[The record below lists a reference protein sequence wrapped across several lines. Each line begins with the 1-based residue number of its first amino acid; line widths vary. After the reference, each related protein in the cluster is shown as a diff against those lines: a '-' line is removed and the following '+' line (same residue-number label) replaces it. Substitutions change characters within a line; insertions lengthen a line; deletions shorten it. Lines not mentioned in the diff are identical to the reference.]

1 MVKNDQVVLE
11 KRMFKLSYV
20 NDLCQGQ
27 EKTLTL
33 HTHIPLLQLVVC
45 MYKLKSKAAIVS
57 EKSTVLPFFF
67 RKAYVTKFYLAVK

>member
-11 KRMFKLSYV
+11 KRMFQLSYV

-27 EKTLTL
+27 EKTLAL

-45 MYKLKSKAAIVS
+45 IYKRKSKAAKVF
-57 EKSTVLPFFF
+57 EKSTVLAFSF
-67 RKAYVTKFYLAVK
+67 RKAYVTKF